1 MESSLTELN
10 RRFKSL
16 VRTESYM
23 CVMQHLGFGKS
34 TPVGICQNPKIIQL
48 TEILEA
54 LENDTPEVLNQN
66 SRPLMSD
73 KYTM

>member
-1 MESSLTELN
+1 
-10 RRFKSL
+10 
-16 VRTESYM
+16 M
-23 CVMQHLGFGKS
+23 CVMQQLGFWKS